1 MMKKNILLA
10 GGDERQLEMA
20 EYLHEQ
26 GMSVAMLGFPEENKL
41 PAEIP
46 CHQTGEELQWE
57 HLDIVVFPASG
68 IQSGLTVHAPLSA
81 SPLKVE
87 ENWLQRLPR
96 EARICTGITTDEAD
110 QWIKKSGRAYTAL
123 LEQEETALY
132 NAVPT
137 AEGVLLTAIQNTNR
151 TIHGSR
157 VVVLGFG
164 RTGSVIART
173 FSALGAYVEVGTS
186 DPVEKA
192 RAKTYGH
199 SVFHLDEM
207 AQAVQRKDL
216 CINTIPAFL
225 LTKSVLQD
233 VSLRTLIID
242 IASRPGGTDFSYAA
256 EKGITALWTPGL
268 PGKTAP
274 KTAGRILG
282 SVLLQL
288 FDDPEGKKGDF
299 HQGCTNE

>member
-1 MMKKNILLA
+1 MKKNILLA
-10 GGDERQLEMA
+10 GGDERQLKMA

-26 GMSVAMLGFPEENKL
+26 GMSVAMLGFPEESGL
-41 PAEIP
+41 PTEIP
-46 CHQTGEELQWE
+46 CHQAGEELKWE
-57 HLDIVVFPASG
+57 YLDVVVFPASG
-68 IQSGLTVHAPLSA
+68 IQSGMTVHAPLSA

-96 EARICTGITTDEAD
+96 EARICTGISTDEAD
-110 QWIKKSGRAYTAL
+110 QLMKKSGRTYTAL

-137 AEGVLLTAIQNTNR
+137 AEGVLLTAIQNTDE

-199 SVFHLDEM
+199 FVFHLDET
-207 AQAVQRKDL
+207 AQALQRKDL
-216 CINTIPAFL
+216 CINTIPALL
-225 LTKSVLQD
+225 LTKNMLQD
-233 VSLRTLIID
+233 VSVRTLIID

-256 EKGITALWTPGL
+256 QRKMTALWTPGL

-288 FDDPEGKKGDF
+288 LEDTEKKKGDF
-299 HQGCTNE
+299 PQDCTNE